1 MLAEEEG
8 LMKTIDNCLSVSQMS
23 LTDFFKTYA
32 QSVTIAADQRPFV
45 WRASAVIRFLTQ
57 LKAGAHL
64 GTVILEETAPGEYVL
79 LDGQQRL
86 SSILIWLY
94 THERRGKDVRVK
106 IPNWS
111 VPSTETRQTLL
122 AVSEAARAKMDAIR
136 LPMDELTIAVLVVK
150 DKASAS
156 AIKRSLNLNP
166 DQIRVPV
173 MASDRLKA
181 HHYREYVLYG
191 DEDKSPEKKLAKFHA
206 LLDKLEGQIAERRE
220 AAEGFPPEDKRHFLW
235 RDGSPILAKPV
246 PLAT

>member
-8 LMKTIDNCLSVSQMS
+8 LVKTIDNCLSVSQMS

-79 LDGQQRL
+79 LDEQQRL
-86 SSILIWLY
+86 CSILIWLY

-122 AVSEAARAKMDAIR
+122 AVSEATRAKMDAIC

-156 AIKRSLNLNP
+156 AIKLS
-166 DQIRVPV
+166 
-173 MASDRLKA
+173 
-181 HHYREYVLYG
+181 
-191 DEDKSPEKKLAKFHA
+191 
-206 LLDKLEGQIAERRE
+206 
-220 AAEGFPPEDKRHFLW
+220 
-235 RDGSPILAKPV
+235 
-246 PLAT
+246 